1 MDLECSANIGKN
13 TERLKLKVIYNLKQL
28 RNYKN
33 EYENIRKRFA
43 KQQDSYI
50 DRKSNDAIVGD
61 TLDVS
66 RDKQLNKKLI
76 EHEEFAWEQN
86 EKLENAKRTT
96 YEMENVSMDI
106 MKNLE
111 HGTNQMKTIDRK
123 LVDMNHNLDDS
134 NSVIGRMLK
143 RENRNKIVIVMLIL
157 AFIIT
162 FAIILFFKL
171 K

>member
-1 MDLECSANIGKN
+1 
-13 TERLKLKVIYNLKQL
+13 
-28 RNYKN
+28 
-33 EYENIRKRFA
+33 
-43 KQQDSYI
+43 
-50 DRKSNDAIVGD
+50 
-61 TLDVS
+61 LDVS